1 MTPAATFPYRL
12 RGQGGVQGQ
21 NFNIYICL
29 YFGFYLS
36 EFFYRIK
43 KYWFF
48 IKLWPVKVA
57 SYYRFIGKSLYIK
70 KCHIFNLNFGKNYR
84 SMRICIEIG
93 PNSLY
98 MIPIRLSKIWMREIF
113 KSSKFWILHRIEI
126 EKNPNFG
133 PKWLFLDFRPA

>member
-1 MTPAATFPYRL
+1 ML

-48 IKLWPVKVA
+48 IKLWPVKVV

-70 KCHIFNLNFGKNYR
+70 SAIFSSWILGKT
-84 SMRICIEIG
+84 IEVWGYALKLAQIRYI
-93 PNSLY
+93 Y

-113 KSSKFWILHRIEI
+113 KSSKFWILHRVQV

-133 PKWLFLDFRPA
+133 PKWLIFDFRPA